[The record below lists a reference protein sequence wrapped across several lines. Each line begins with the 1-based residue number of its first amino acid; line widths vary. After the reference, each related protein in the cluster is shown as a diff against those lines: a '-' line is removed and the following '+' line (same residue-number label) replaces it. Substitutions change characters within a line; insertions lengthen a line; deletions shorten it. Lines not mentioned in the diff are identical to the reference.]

1 MTISFSGRVAIVTG
15 AGRGIGQSHA
25 KALAARGAKVVLAD
39 LGDAAEA
46 AAAAI
51 RAAGGTAVAAD
62 VDVTDF
68 EGVEAMVG
76 RVAAEWGRIDI
87 AINNAG
93 ILRDRTFAKMD
104 LADFRAVVEVH
115 LMGSV
120 HLCKAVWPLM
130 RDQGYGRIVFTT
142 SSSGLYGIFGQAN
155 YASAKAALI
164 GLMNV
169 LHLEGER
176 HGIRVNAVMP
186 SAATQMTEGLLRPEA
201 ERLLTPD
208 AVSPGVLFLVSED
221 APSRVILSAG
231 GGAFARVHIVE
242 TQGIG
247 LHPGDIS
254 PDSVA
259 LRFDEISDPVG
270 AVALGAG
277 FEQADKLAAA
287 AMRAAAE

>member
-15 AGRGIGQSHA
+15 AGRGIGQSYA
-25 KALAARGAKVVLAD
+25 RALAARGAKVVLAD
-39 LGDAAEA
+39 LGDAAKA

-51 RAAGGTAVAAD
+51 RADGGAAVAVD

-104 LADFRAVVEVH
+104 LADFRAVVDVH

-120 HLCKAVWPLM
+120 HLSKAAWPLM

-176 HGIRVNAVMP
+176 HGIRVNAIMP
-186 SAATQMTEGLLRPEA
+186 SAATRMTEGLLQPEA

-208 AVSPGVLFLVSED
+208 AVAPGVLFLVSEE

-247 LHPGDIS
+247 LAPGDLS
-254 PDSVA
+254 PETVA

-270 AVALGAG
+270 AVALRAG

-287 AMRAAAE
+287 AMRVAQE